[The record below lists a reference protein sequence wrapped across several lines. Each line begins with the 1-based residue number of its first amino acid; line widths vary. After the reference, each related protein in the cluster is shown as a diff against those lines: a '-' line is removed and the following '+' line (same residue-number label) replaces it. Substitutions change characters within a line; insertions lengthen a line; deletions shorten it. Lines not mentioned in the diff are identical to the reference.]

1 MSAVSKHIAN
11 FRHFREAL
19 TDVLLGVCI
28 YLSRYLRACLYVGQR
43 VRFIHLFEISLPTEY
58 VSCSLQMCVVVTSY
72 MSLVPQN
79 ACRSIWRQNL
89 LNTNPSVSCKSN
101 YRWRSSLVCVSA
113 RLVLKIDQAHTSSF
127 ILSTT
132 HFFFL
137 VFICIYFL
145 IFAFPFPL
153 CHWDKFRMYFK
164 ESHRLYF

>member
-72 MSLVPQN
+72 VISSTKCMSVNLETKSTKHKSFSFLQEQLSMEIQFGLCLCTISSQN
-79 ACRSIWRQNL
+79 
-89 LNTNPSVSCKSN
+89 
-101 YRWRSSLVCVSA
+101 
-113 RLVLKIDQAHTSSF
+113 
-127 ILSTT
+127 
-132 HFFFL
+132 
-137 VFICIYFL
+137 
-145 IFAFPFPL
+145 
-153 CHWDKFRMYFK
+153 
-164 ESHRLYF
+164 